1 MPADVPAGSDTDA
14 EVPDDDLSELGYADA
29 VAELEEIL
37 AQLDDDDIDVDH
49 LATQVRRAAAL
60 IALCRGRLSAARVEV
75 ARIVADL
82 DALGATEE
90 GADASTTDVSGFED
104 DATGTDPG
112 ALPLDD
118 LEGADG

>member
-1 MPADVPAGSDTDA
+1 MPADVPAGSDIDA
-14 EVPDDDLSELGYADA
+14 EMPDDDLAEVGYADA

-49 LATQVRRAAAL
+49 LAAQVRRAAEL
-60 IALCRGRLSAARVEV
+60 IALCRGRLRAARVEV
-75 ARIVADL
+75 TRIVADL
-82 DALGATEE
+82 DALGAVDEE
-90 GADASTTDVSGFED
+90 ASPSTADPSGPAGD
-104 DATGTDPG
+104 DATTDPG